1 MNWMLDVHRTST
13 QRCNDRSIA
22 AETRT

>member
-13 QRCNDRSIA
+13 QLCNDRSIA
-22 AETRT
+22 AETST